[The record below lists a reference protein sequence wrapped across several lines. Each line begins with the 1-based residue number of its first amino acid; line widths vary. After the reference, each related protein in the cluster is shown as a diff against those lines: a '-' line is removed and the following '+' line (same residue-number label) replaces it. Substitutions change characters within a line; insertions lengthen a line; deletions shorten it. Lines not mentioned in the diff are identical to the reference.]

1 MPTGIKLN
9 QHWLLG
15 RSKILIDMK
24 KLIKDDNEKRALMLT
39 VLSLFIIFL
48 WMFFHVVLSAPDP
61 PEEYG
66 MEVNFGTTDV
76 GAGDDQPVEELKTE
90 PTEEVVPEEPVEDV
104 VEEIIEPVEE
114 VVEEV
119 VEDVITEE
127 TVEEVPVVTPIKETP
142 KEVVPVEK
150 PKEVP
155 KEKPKETPAPPKP
168 DQSTEDAL
176 SSVLN
181 GPPANGTASGNEGD
195 DDEAGDKGNEN
206 GDPNAPDYYT
216 NPGNGSG
223 GNYDLIGRLPLR
235 RPIPDYP
242 CKKEG
247 RVVVSIKVNRDGKVI
262 SATPGAKGS
271 TTTESCLLAEAKKAA
286 LNTKWQAAANAPE
299 KQIGKIIYNFSLH

>member
-1 MPTGIKLN
+1 
-9 QHWLLG
+9 
-15 RSKILIDMK
+15 MK
-24 KLIKDDNEKRALMLT
+24 KIIKDENEKRAAMLT

-61 PEEYG
+61 PVEYG
-66 MEVNFGTTDV
+66 MEVNFGTTDM
-76 GAGDDQPVEELKTE
+76 GSGDDQPLEELKTQ
-90 PTEEVVPEEPVEDV
+90 PVEEVTPEEPVEEV
-104 VEEIIEPVEE
+104 IEEVAEPVEE

-127 TVEEVPVVTPIKETP
+127 TVEEVPVVTP
-142 KEVVPVEK
+142 V
-150 PKEVP
+150 KEVP
-155 KEKPKETPAPPKP
+155 KEQPKKVVPAEKPKETPKVEPKKEPTPPKP
-168 DQSTEDAL
+168 DKSTQDAL

-181 GPPANGTASGNEGD
+181 GPPADGKASGSEGD
-195 DDEAGDKGNEN
+195 DNEAGDKGHEN

-247 RVVVSIKVNRDGKVI
+247 RVVVSIKVNREGKVI
-262 SATPGAKGS
+262 SATPGYKGS
-271 TTTESCLLAEAKKAA
+271 TTTEDCLLAEAKKAA
-286 LNTKWQAAANAPE
+286 LNTKWQPAANAPE
-299 KQIGKIIYNFSLH
+299 KQVGKIIYNFSLH

>member
-1 MPTGIKLN
+1 
-9 QHWLLG
+9 
-15 RSKILIDMK
+15 MK
-24 KLIKDDNEKRALMLT
+24 KIIKNENERRAAMLT

-48 WMFFHVVLSAPDP
+48 WMFFHVILSAPDP

-76 GAGDDQPVEELKTE
+76 GSGDDQPLEELKTQ
-90 PTEEVVPEEPVEDV
+90 PVEEVTPEEPVEEV
-104 VEEIIEPVEE
+104 VEEITESVEE

-127 TVEEVPVVTPIKETP
+127 TVEEVPVVTPVKEVPKEQP

-150 PKEVP
+150 PKETP
-155 KEKPKETPAPPKP
+155 KVEPKKEPTPPKP
-168 DQSTEDAL
+168 DKSTEDAL

-181 GPPANGTASGNEGD
+181 GPPADGKSSGNEGD
-195 DDEAGDKGNEN
+195 DNEAGDKGNEN

-247 RVVVSIKVNRDGKVI
+247 RVVVSIKVDRSGKVI
-262 SATPGAKGS
+262 SATPGTKGS

-286 LNTKWQAAANAPE
+286 MKTKWQAAANAPE

>member
-1 MPTGIKLN
+1 
-9 QHWLLG
+9 
-15 RSKILIDMK
+15 MK
-24 KLIKDDNEKRALMLT
+24 KTLKDDNEKRAAMLT
-39 VLSLFIIFL
+39 VLTLFILFL
-48 WMFFHVVLSAPDP
+48 WMFFHVILSAPDP

-66 MEVNFGTTDV
+66 MEVNFGTTDF
-76 GAGDDQPVEELKTE
+76 GSGDDQPEEELKMQ
-90 PTEEVVPEEPVEDV
+90 PVEEVVPEEPVEEV
-104 VEEIIEPVEE
+104 VEEVQEPVEE

-127 TVEEVPVVTPIKETP
+127 TVEEVPVVTPVKEVPKEQP

-150 PKEVP
+150 PKETP
-155 KEKPKETPAPPKP
+155 KVEPKKEPTPPKP
-168 DQSTEDAL
+168 DKATEDAL

-181 GPPANGTASGNEGD
+181 GPPADGKSSGSEGD
-195 DDEAGDKGNEN
+195 DDKAGDKGHEN

-235 RPIPDYP
+235 RPIPKYP

-247 RVVVSIKVNRDGKVI
+247 RVVVSIKVNRAGKVI

-271 TTTESCLLAEAKKAA
+271 TTTESCLLNEAKIAA
-286 LNTKWQAAANAPE
+286 LNTKWQPAANAPE

>member
-1 MPTGIKLN
+1 
-9 QHWLLG
+9 
-15 RSKILIDMK
+15 MK
-24 KLIKDDNEKRALMLT
+24 KIFKNENERRALMLT
-39 VLSLFIIFL
+39 VLTLFIIFL
-48 WMFFHVVLSAPDP
+48 WMFFHVILSAPDP

-66 MEVNFGTTDV
+66 MEVNFGTTDF
-76 GAGDDQPVEELKTE
+76 GSGDVQPLEEIKTQ
-90 PTEEVVPEEPVEDV
+90 PTEETTPETPIEEV
-104 VEEIIEPVEE
+104 VEEVVEPVEE
-114 VVEEV
+114 VVEDV

-127 TVEEVPVVTPIKETP
+127 TVDEVPVVTSTETP
-142 KEVVPVEK
+142 KEQ
-150 PKEVP
+150 PKEVVEPP
-155 KEKPKETPAPPKP
+155 KEDTPKETPTPPKP
-168 DQSTEDAL
+168 DQATEDAL

-181 GPPANGTASGNEGD
+181 GPPAEGNSSGSEGD
-195 DDEAGDKGNEN
+195 DEEPGDKGNEN

-247 RVVVSIKVNRDGKVI
+247 RVVVSIKVNREGKVI
-262 SATPGAKGS
+262 EATPGAKGS

-286 LNTKWQAAANAPE
+286 LKTKWQAAANAPE

>member
-1 MPTGIKLN
+1 MK
-9 QHWLLG
+9 
-15 RSKILIDMK
+15 KIL
-24 KLIKDDNEKRALMLT
+24 KDDNEKRAAMLT
-39 VLSLFIIFL
+39 ILTLFIIFL
-48 WMFFHVVLSAPDP
+48 WMFFHVILSAPNP

-66 MEVNFGTTDV
+66 MEVNFGTTDM
-76 GAGDDQPVEELKTE
+76 GSGDDQPLEELNTQ
-90 PTEEVVPEEPVEDV
+90 PVEEVVQD
-104 VEEIIEPVEE
+104 EPVEE

-119 VEDVITEE
+119 TEPVEEVVEEVAEEVITED
-127 TVEEVPVVTPIKETP
+127 TTEEVPVVPPVKELP
-142 KEVVPVEK
+142 KEVVPVETHK
-150 PKEVP
+150 EQPKEEP
-155 KEKPKETPAPPKP
+155 KEEPAPPKP
-168 DQSTEDAL
+168 DKATEDAL

-181 GPPANGTASGNEGD
+181 GPPAEGKSTGNEGD
-195 DDEAGDKGNEN
+195 DNEGGDKGHEN

-235 RPIPDYP
+235 RPIPEYP

-247 RVVVSIKVNRDGKVI
+247 RVVVSIKVDRSGKVI

-286 LNTKWQAAANAPE
+286 MKTKWQAAANAPE

>member
-1 MPTGIKLN
+1 
-9 QHWLLG
+9 
-15 RSKILIDMK
+15 MK
-24 KLIKDDNEKRALMLT
+24 KIIKNENERRAAMLT
-39 VLSLFIIFL
+39 GLSLFIICL
-48 WMFFHVVLSAPDP
+48 WMFFHVILSAPDP

-76 GAGDDQPVEELKTE
+76 GSGDDQPLEELKTQ
-90 PTEEVVPEEPVEDV
+90 PVEEVTPEEPVEEV
-104 VEEIIEPVEE
+104 VEEITESVEE

-127 TVEEVPVVTPIKETP
+127 TVEEVPVVTPVKEVPKEQP

-150 PKEVP
+150 PKETP
-155 KEKPKETPAPPKP
+155 KVEPKKEPTPPKP
-168 DQSTEDAL
+168 DKSTEDAL

-181 GPPANGTASGNEGD
+181 GPPADGKSSGNEGD
-195 DDEAGDKGNEN
+195 DNEAGDKGNEN

-247 RVVVSIKVNRDGKVI
+247 RVVVSIKVDRSGKVI
-262 SATPGAKGS
+262 SATPGTKGS

-286 LNTKWQAAANAPE
+286 MKTKWQAAANAPE

>member
-1 MPTGIKLN
+1 MK
-9 QHWLLG
+9 
-15 RSKILIDMK
+15 KIL
-24 KLIKDDNEKRALMLT
+24 KDENEKRAAMLT
-39 VLSLFIIFL
+39 VLTLFIIFL
-48 WMFFHVVLSAPDP
+48 WMFFHVILSAPDP

-76 GAGDDQPVEELKTE
+76 GAGDDQPLEELKTQ
-90 PTEEVVPEEPVEDV
+90 PVEEVIPEEPVEEV
-104 VEEIIEPVEE
+104 VEDITEPVEE

-127 TVEEVPVVTPIKETP
+127 TVEEVPVVTPVKEQP
-142 KEVVPVEK
+142 KEQPKKVVPVEK
-150 PKEVP
+150 PKEEP
-155 KEKPKETPAPPKP
+155 KEEPKKEPTPPKP

-181 GPPANGTASGNEGD
+181 GPPADGKSTGSEGD
-195 DDEAGDKGNEN
+195 DNEAGDKGHEN

-247 RVVVSIKVNRDGKVI
+247 RVVVSIKVDRSGKVI

-286 LNTKWQAAANAPE
+286 MKTKWQAAANAPE

>member
-1 MPTGIKLN
+1 
-9 QHWLLG
+9 
-15 RSKILIDMK
+15 MK
-24 KLIKDDNEKRALMLT
+24 KIIKDDNEKRAAMLT

-66 MEVNFGTTDV
+66 MEVNFGTTDM
-76 GAGDDQPVEELKTE
+76 GSGDDQPLEELKTQ
-90 PTEEVVPEEPVEDV
+90 PVEEVVPEEPVEEV
-104 VEEIIEPVEE
+104 AEEVLEPVEE

-127 TVEEVPVVTPIKETP
+127 TVEDVPVVTP
-142 KEVVPVEK
+142 V
-150 PKEVP
+150 KEVP
-155 KEKPKETPAPPKP
+155 KEQPKEVAPIDKPKETPKVEPVKETAPPKP
-168 DQSTEDAL
+168 DKSTEDAL

-181 GPPANGTASGNEGD
+181 GPPADGKSSGNEGD
-195 DDEAGDKGNEN
+195 DEVPGDKGHEN

-247 RVVVSIKVNRDGKVI
+247 RVVVSIKVDRTGKVI
-262 SATPGAKGS
+262 QATPGAKGS

-286 LNTKWQAAANAPE
+286 LKTKWQAAANAPE

>member
-1 MPTGIKLN
+1 
-9 QHWLLG
+9 
-15 RSKILIDMK
+15 MK
-24 KLIKDDNEKRALMLT
+24 KIIKNENERRAAMLT
-39 VLSLFIIFL
+39 ILSLFIIFL
-48 WMFFHVVLSAPDP
+48 WMFFHVILSAPDP

-66 MEVNFGTTDV
+66 MEVNFGTTDM
-76 GAGDDQPVEELKTE
+76 GSGDDQPLEELKMQ
-90 PTEEVVPEEPVEDV
+90 PVDEVTPEEPVEEV
-104 VEEIIEPVEE
+104 VEEVTEE
-114 VVEEV
+114 IVEEV

-127 TVEEVPVVTPIKETP
+127 TVEDVPVVTPVKEVPKEQP

-150 PKEVP
+150 PKETP
-155 KEKPKETPAPPKP
+155 KVEPKKEPAPPKP
-168 DQSTEDAL
+168 DKSTEDAL

-181 GPPANGTASGNEGD
+181 GPPADGKASGSEGD
-195 DDEAGDKGNEN
+195 DNEAGDKGHEN
-206 GDPNAPDYYT
+206 GDPNAPGYYT

-247 RVVVSIKVNRDGKVI
+247 RVVVSIKVDRLGKVI

-286 LNTKWQAAANAPE
+286 MNTKWQAAANAPE

>member
-1 MPTGIKLN
+1 
-9 QHWLLG
+9 
-15 RSKILIDMK
+15 MK
-24 KLIKDDNEKRALMLT
+24 KIIKNENERRAAMLT
-39 VLSLFIIFL
+39 GLSLFIIFL
-48 WMFFHVVLSAPDP
+48 WMFFHVILSAPDP

-66 MEVNFGTTDV
+66 MEVNFGTTDM
-76 GAGDDQPVEELKTE
+76 GSGDDQPLEELKTQPVE
-90 PTEEVVPEEPVEDV
+90 GVAPEEPVEEV
-104 VEEIIEPVEE
+104 VEEITEPVEE

-127 TVEEVPVVTPIKETP
+127 TVEEVPVVTPVKEVPKEQP

-150 PKEVP
+150 PKETP
-155 KEKPKETPAPPKP
+155 KVEPKKEPTPPKP
-168 DQSTEDAL
+168 DKSTEDAL

-181 GPPANGTASGNEGD
+181 GPPADGKSSGNEGD
-195 DDEAGDKGNEN
+195 DNEPGDKGHEN

-247 RVVVSIKVNRDGKVI
+247 RVVVSIKVDRSGKVI
-262 SATPGAKGS
+262 AATPGAKGS

-286 LNTKWQAAANAPE
+286 LKTKWQAAANAPE

>member
-1 MPTGIKLN
+1 
-9 QHWLLG
+9 
-15 RSKILIDMK
+15 MK
-24 KLIKDDNEKRALMLT
+24 KIIKDENEKRAAMLT

-66 MEVNFGTTDV
+66 MEVNFGTTDM
-76 GAGDDQPVEELKTE
+76 GSGDDQPLEELKTQ
-90 PTEEVVPEEPVEDV
+90 PVEEVVPEEPVEEV
-104 VEEIIEPVEE
+104 AEEVLEPVEE

-119 VEDVITEE
+119 VENVITEE
-127 TVEEVPVVTPIKETP
+127 TVEEVPVVTP
-142 KEVVPVEK
+142 V
-150 PKEVP
+150 KEVP
-155 KEKPKETPAPPKP
+155 KDQPKEVAPIDKPKETPKVEPVKETAPPKP
-168 DQSTEDAL
+168 DKSTEDAL

-181 GPPANGTASGNEGD
+181 GPPADGKSSGNEGD
-195 DDEAGDKGNEN
+195 DEVPGDKGHEN

-247 RVVVSIKVNRDGKVI
+247 RVVVSIKVDRTGKVI
-262 SATPGAKGS
+262 QATPGAKGS

-286 LNTKWQAAANAPE
+286 LKTKWQAAANAPE
-299 KQIGKIIYNFSLH
+299 KHIGKIIYNFSLH

>member
-1 MPTGIKLN
+1 
-9 QHWLLG
+9 
-15 RSKILIDMK
+15 MK
-24 KLIKDDNEKRALMLT
+24 KIIKNENERRAAMLT

-48 WMFFHVVLSAPDP
+48 WMFFHVILSAPDP

-66 MEVNFGTTDV
+66 MEVNFGTTDM
-76 GAGDDQPVEELKTE
+76 GSGDDQPLEEIKTQPVEDIA
-90 PTEEVVPEEPVEDV
+90 PEEPVEEV
-104 VEEIIEPVEE
+104 VEEITEPVEE

-127 TVEEVPVVTPIKETP
+127 TVEEVPVVTPVKEVPKEQP

-150 PKEVP
+150 Q
-155 KEKPKETPAPPKP
+155 KETPKVEPKKEPTPPKP
-168 DQSTEDAL
+168 DKSTEDAL

-181 GPPANGTASGNEGD
+181 GPPADGKSSGSEGD
-195 DDEAGDKGNEN
+195 DNEAGDKGHEN

-247 RVVVSIKVNRDGKVI
+247 RVVVSIKVDRSGKVI
-262 SATPGAKGS
+262 AATPGAKGS

-286 LNTKWQAAANAPE
+286 LKTKWQAAANAPE

>member
-1 MPTGIKLN
+1 MK
-9 QHWLLG
+9 
-15 RSKILIDMK
+15 KIL
-24 KLIKDDNEKRALMLT
+24 KDENEKRAAMLT
-39 VLSLFIIFL
+39 VLTLFIIFL
-48 WMFFHVVLSAPDP
+48 WMFFHVILSAPDP

-76 GAGDDQPVEELKTE
+76 GAGDDQPLEELKTQ
-90 PTEEVVPEEPVEDV
+90 PVEEVTPEEPVEEV
-104 VEEIIEPVEE
+104 VEDITEPVEE

-119 VEDVITEE
+119 IEDVITEE
-127 TVEEVPVVTPIKETP
+127 TVEEVPVVTPVKEQP
-142 KEVVPVEK
+142 KEQPKKVVPVEK
-150 PKEVP
+150 PKEEP
-155 KEKPKETPAPPKP
+155 KEEPKKEPTPPKP

-181 GPPANGTASGNEGD
+181 GPPADGKSTGSEGD
-195 DDEAGDKGNEN
+195 DNEAGDKGHEN

-247 RVVVSIKVNRDGKVI
+247 RVVVSIKVDRSGKVI

-286 LNTKWQAAANAPE
+286 MKTKWQAAANAPE

>member
-1 MPTGIKLN
+1 
-9 QHWLLG
+9 
-15 RSKILIDMK
+15 MK
-24 KLIKDDNEKRALMLT
+24 KIIKDDNEKRAVMLT

-66 MEVNFGTTDV
+66 MEVNFGTTDF
-76 GAGDDQPVEELKTE
+76 GSGDEQPVEEIKTQPVDEVTPDE
-90 PTEEVVPEEPVEDV
+90 PIEEV
-104 VEEIIEPVEE
+104 VEEITEPVEE

-119 VEDVITEE
+119 AEEVITEE
-127 TVEEVPVVTPIKETP
+127 TVEEVPVIK
-142 KEVVPVEK
+142 PV
-150 PKEVP
+150 KEVP
-155 KEKPKETPAPPKP
+155 KEQPKKVVPIEKPKETPKVEPKKDPAPPKP
-168 DQSTEDAL
+168 DKSTEDAL

-181 GPPANGTASGNEGD
+181 GPPADGKASGSEGD
-195 DDEAGDKGNEN
+195 DNEAGDKGNEN

-247 RVVVSIKVNRDGKVI
+247 RVVVSIKVDRNGKVI

-286 LNTKWQAAANAPE
+286 LKTKWQAAANAPE